1 MAETSQK
8 LQAGMLRDAVFEAAP
23 HGYLILDPDLNI
35 IDVNQQY
42 LDLTRARRE
51 NLVGL
56 PLFVAFPDNPD
67 DPDADGVR
75 NLRAS
80 LEKARATG
88 RPHAMAVQKY
98 DIPVRGKARGFEE
111 RHWKPLNTPILRD
124 GKVVALIH
132 HVRDVTEEVMFRRDQ
147 AIRLR
152 AAQRLNDLAFW
163 EYDPGTGTIYAS
175 RAFAALLGLPDRE
188 GTLPAADMFA
198 LVHPEDGAGLQAAF
212 ERNMNAPEHTVVS
225 VAHRLARPDGTTA
238 WLSSHGELVRDHRD
252 ALPRF
257 VVVSLDIT
265 VSKQREE
272 TLARTLA
279 ERDRLLAQKETLLGE
294 VNHRIK
300 NSLQLVASI
309 LSTDARRAG
318 ESEVRDR
325 LQGAAARVR
334 AVTSVH
340 EMLYRSNEVSSVAFG
355 PYLRELCGNLASGDA
370 GTAGVEVRCDAA
382 EVSLPADMAIPL
394 ALIVNE
400 LATNAIKHG
409 LAGVADGIITVRT
422 ALDGG
427 DLVLDMADNGTGK
440 DGDAEPGLGTRIID
454 GLVAQLDA
462 SMTAIPAERGYR
474 VIVQVPLRTE

>member
-1 MAETSQK
+1 MAEISEK
-8 LQAGMLRDAVFEAAP
+8 LEPGVLREAIFEAAP

-35 IDVNQQY
+35 IDVNRQY
-42 LDLTRARRE
+42 LDLTSARRE
-51 NLVGL
+51 GLVGL
-56 PLFVAFPDNPD
+56 PLFEAFPDNPD
-67 DPDADGVR
+67 DPNADGVR

-80 LEKARATG
+80 LEKVLATG
-88 RPHAMAVQKY
+88 RPNAMPVQKY
-98 DIPVRGKARGFEE
+98 DIPVRGTPGGFEE

-132 HVRDVTEEVMFRRDQ
+132 HVRDVTEEVLFRRNQ

-163 EYDPGTGTIYAS
+163 EYDPGTETIYAS
-175 RAFAALLGLPDRE
+175 RGFAALLGLPDQE
-188 GTLPAADMFA
+188 GTLPARDFFD
-198 LVHPEDGAGLQAAF
+198 LVHPDDQAELLDAF
-212 ERNMNAPEHTVVS
+212 QRHMDAAANTVVS
-225 VAHRLARPDGTTA
+225 VANRLIRQDGSTT

-252 ALPRF
+252 ALARF

-265 VSKQREE
+265 AAKQREE
-272 TLARTLA
+272 TLAKTLE

-318 ESEVRDR
+318 EGEVRER
-325 LQGAAARVR
+325 LQGAAGRVR

-340 EMLYRSNEVSSVAFG
+340 EMLYRSNKVTTVSFG
-355 PYLRELCGNLASGDA
+355 AYLRELCANLASGDA
-370 GTAGVEVRCDAA
+370 GTAGVEVQCDAA
-382 EVSLPADMAIPL
+382 DVNLPADMAIPL

-400 LATNAIKHG
+400 LTTNAIKHG
-409 LAGVADGIITVRT
+409 LADVPDGTIRVATRLDDGT
-422 ALDGG
+422 
-427 DLVLDMADNGTGK
+427 LVLDVADNGSGK
-440 DGDAEPGLGTRIID
+440 DGDAEPGLGTRIVD

-462 SMTAIPAERGYR
+462 SMTTTHPEPGHR
-474 VIVQVPLRTE
+474 VVIHVPLRAA

>member
-1 MAETSQK
+1 MGGTSEK
-8 LQAGMLRDAVFEAAP
+8 MEAAALRNAVFEAAP
-23 HGYLILDPDLNI
+23 HGYLILDPDFNI
-35 IDVNQQY
+35 IDVNRQY
-42 LDLTRARRE
+42 LDLTGARRE
-51 NLVGL
+51 SLVGL
-56 PLFVAFPDNPD
+56 PLFEAFPDNPD
-67 DPDADGVR
+67 DPNADGVR

-80 LEKARATG
+80 LEKALSTG
-88 RPHAMAVQKY
+88 RPHAMPVQKY
-98 DIPVRGKARGFEE
+98 DIPVRGTPGGFEE

-132 HVRDVTEEVMFRRDQ
+132 HVRDVTEEVLFRRDQ
-147 AIRLR
+147 AVRLR
-152 AAQRLNDLAFW
+152 SAQRLNDLAFW
-163 EYDPGTGTIYAS
+163 EYDPATESIYAS
-175 RAFAALLGLPDRE
+175 RAFAALLGLPDLE
-188 GTLPAADMFA
+188 GTLPARDFFEQ
-198 LVHPEDGAGLQAAF
+198 VHPEDRAELQGAF
-212 ERNMNAPEHTVVS
+212 EQHMDAAEHTLVS
-225 VAHRLARPDGTTA
+225 VAHRLVRKDGTTT

-265 VSKQREE
+265 RAKQREE
-272 TLARTLA
+272 TLANTLE

-318 ESEVRDR
+318 QGEVRER

-340 EMLYRSNEVSSVAFG
+340 EMLYRSNKVTSVAFG
-355 PYLRELCGNLASGDA
+355 AYLRELCANLASGDA
-370 GTAGVEVRCDAA
+370 GTAGVEVQCDAA
-382 EVSLPADMAIPL
+382 EVNLPADKAIPL

-409 LAGVADGIITVRT
+409 LADVPDGIIRVTT
-422 ALDGG
+422 KLEDGK
-427 DLVLDMADNGTGK
+427 LVLDVADNGTGK
-440 DGDAEPGLGTRIID
+440 DADAEPGLGTSIVD

-462 SMTAIPAERGYR
+462 FKTTTHAEPGHR
-474 VIVQVPLRTE
+474 VVIHVPLHSA